1 MRDLI
6 YRIYRRPLP
15 SLVLVSFIVAAS
27 GISSAISAPP
37 PGQNVDRLES
47 GQRIAQTTWIG
58 AISSFWQRNPHRR
71 RLVSRTTGVCP
82 ISPGLID
89 TYLVWSEHPL
99 FLWNSQGKTQI
110 AKLIVREEATGK
122 EVWTKNVKLEDQK
135 AFYQGEKALELGK
148 RYQWQLVGND
158 NLNVT
163 LPTTFQIMKP
173 EDHKKIQTALDGLEQ
188 KLKVAKASPEEIA
201 LQKADF
207 FANYNVSHE
216 TEQGVFHPWSDAL
229 AVLYT
234 VDKPSPDFLAKRQAK
249 AESFCK

>member
-1 MRDLI
+1 MRDFI
-6 YRIYRRPLP
+6 YRIYRRPLS
-15 SLVLVSFIVAAS
+15 SLVLLSFIVAAS

-37 PGQNVDRLES
+37 PDQNIDRLES

-71 RLVSRTTGVCP
+71 RLVSRTTGVCA
-82 ISPGLID
+82 ISPGLIE

-110 AKLIVREEATGK
+110 AKLIVSDEATGK

-135 AFYQGEKALELGK
+135 AFYQGEKPLELGK

-163 LPTTFQIMKP
+163 LPTTFQIMNAS
-173 EDHKKIQTALDGLEQ
+173 DHNKIQADLAKIES
-188 KLKVAKASPEEIA
+188 KLAKASPEQIA
-201 LQKADF
+201 LQKADY
-207 FANYNVSHE
+207 FANYNISHA

-229 AVLYT
+229 EVLYT
-234 VDKPSPDFLAKRQAK
+234 VKEPSPDFLAKRQAK